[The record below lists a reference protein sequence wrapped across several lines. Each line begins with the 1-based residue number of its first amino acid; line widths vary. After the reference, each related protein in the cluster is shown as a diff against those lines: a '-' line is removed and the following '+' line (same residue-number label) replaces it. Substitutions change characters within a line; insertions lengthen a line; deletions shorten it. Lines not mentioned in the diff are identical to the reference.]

1 MVVIK
6 REPGTRPEKAKAEP
20 AKLGYAKGA
29 KAHYKFQVALI
40 SSVVPEP
47 WTVCMGGLGSGIVC
61 VRPGTE
67 KSSGSS
73 SIKAPAAKVNKDK
86 HNEGE
91 EDEAPAAAGGDD
103 EQVEEFAAKT
113 LPEDATVILL
123 INSRHFGSMNR
134 NGKTL
139 GDYPGDVLDVE
150 HGQMRWSSQ
159 HKDRR
164 NTMLNAIVAHSERGG
179 RIVVATRGAA
189 EARAEEDCRHFKTLG
204 EVSHITD
211 VIRNHFLV
219 EHGDTVIQER
229 GSDLHH
235 KVIKTQCI
243 DTGLR
248 SGIGLIP
255 VKYRAGS
262 FIGKWCPRC
271 SYEPGCALLHFKELK
286 ADGVAAFIKIE
297 KEEKNG
303 LFLKEEREEG
313 GEYCT
318 PERPAKRVRKKGPM
332 SEVVIKKEP
341 VDKEAPGLAEA
352 TCDGEAPV
360 PKESHGAV
368 VVKTE
373 PKEEEEVAAPP
384 PKIADG
390 PDGSD
395 ATHELAERA
404 GLKARSVLDL
414 LGGKVTVKAEPA
426 EDAVVENA
434 PSGAPVS

>member
-6 REPGTRPEKAKAEP
+6 KEPGTKPEKSKAKP

-61 VRPGTE
+61 VRPGSE

-91 EDEAPAAAGGDD
+91 EDEALAAAGGDD

-123 INSRHFGSMNR
+123 INSRHFGSMSR

-159 HKDRR
+159 HRDRSNR
-164 NTMLNAIVAHSERGG
+164 MLNAIVAHSERGG

-189 EARAEEDCRHFKTLG
+189 EARAEDCRHFKTLG

-255 VKYRAGS
+255 VKYRAGR

-286 ADGVAAFIKIE
+286 ADGVAAFIKVE
-297 KEEKNG
+297 KEEKDG
-303 LFLKEEREEG
+303 LLLKKEPREG
-313 GEYCT
+313 GEYRT
-318 PERPAKRVRKKGPM
+318 PERPAKRMRQKAPL
-332 SEVVIKKEP
+332 SEVVIKREP

-352 TCDGEAPV
+352 ACDGRAPT

-373 PKEEEEVAAPP
+373 PREEEEVAAPP

-390 PDGSD
+390 PDVSD

-426 EDAVVENA
+426 EAEGQLVE
-434 PSGAPVS
+434 PSSK

>member
-6 REPGTRPEKAKAEP
+6 REPGTKPEKSKAKP

-61 VRPGTE
+61 VRPGSE

-73 SIKAPAAKVNKDK
+73 SSKAPAAKVKK
-86 HNEGE
+86 EQLNEGE
-91 EDEAPAAAGGDD
+91 EDEALAAAGGDD

-123 INSRHFGSMNR
+123 INSRHFGSMSR

-159 HKDRR
+159 HRDRSNR
-164 NTMLNAIVAHSERGG
+164 MLNAIVAHSERGG

-255 VKYRAGS
+255 VKYRAGR

-352 TCDGEAPV
+352 TCDGEAHA

-373 PKEEEEVAAPP
+373 PQEEEEVAAPP

-390 PDGSD
+390 PDVSD

-426 EDAVVENA
+426 EAEGQLVE
-434 PSGAPVS
+434 PSSK

>member
-6 REPGTRPEKAKAEP
+6 KEPGTKPEKSKAKP

-61 VRPGTE
+61 VRPGSE

-73 SIKAPAAKVNKDK
+73 SSKAPAAKVKK
-86 HNEGE
+86 EQLNEGE
-91 EDEAPAAAGGDD
+91 EDEALAAAGGDD

-139 GDYPGDVLDVE
+139 GAYAGDVLDVE

-159 HKDRR
+159 HRDRSNR
-164 NTMLNAIVAHSERGG
+164 MLNAIVAHSERGG

-189 EARAEEDCRHFKTLG
+189 EARAEDCRHFKTLG

-255 VKYRAGS
+255 VKYRAGR

-352 TCDGEAPV
+352 TCDGEAHA

-373 PKEEEEVAAPP
+373 PREEEEFAAPP

-390 PDGSD
+390 PDVSD

-426 EDAVVENA
+426 EAEGQLVE
-434 PSGAPVS
+434 PSSK